1 MTDSPH
7 TNDPTSAND
16 PRPSAAEVEAARARV
31 ARVLRE
37 RAQKLARPIEE
48 SEGEDTSELVTF
60 ELDGGRL
67 AIEADLVRE
76 VVAVREVTPLPTS
89 PDFVLGITNVR
100 GMIIAV
106 LDLRRILGRGA
117 TTRPSRQLVVV
128 ETGGVEVGFDVGES
142 GVARVPQSWL
152 SASPPPAAGHHKV
165 VTPDGLEVLDV
176 ARIIADTR
184 QTAAS
189 LASGGEQ

>member
-1 MTDSPH
+1 MTDNENS
-7 TNDPTSAND
+7 TDSSIGAD
-16 PRPSAAEVEAARARV
+16 PRPSAVEVERDRV
-31 ARVLRE
+31 AQVLRE
-37 RAQKLARPIEE
+37 RARKLARLLEQGE
-48 SEGEDTSELVTF
+48 VEDTIDLVTF
-60 ELDGGRL
+60 ELEGRHL

-76 VVAVREVTPLPTS
+76 VVPVREVTPLPTS

-106 LDLRRILGRGA
+106 LDLRRILGGGA
-117 TTRPSRQLVVV
+117 ALRSIGQLVVV

-152 SASPPPAAGHHKV
+152 SAPSSSIAGYIKA
-165 VTPDGLEVLDV
+165 VTPDRLEILDV

-189 LASGGEQ
+189 LASGGEG